1 METAHHMKGNSLP
14 EVKSISPGHDLK
26 LPTFIR
32 GTSMADGIEE
42 LKQWVARLEQSLEWS
57 EEENSIMKK
66 AATAM
71 LLTKA
76 ELESQLADTLAKLDS
91 ISKKGGT

>member
-1 METAHHMKGNSLP
+1 MSNAQN
-14 EVKSISPGHDLK
+14 
-26 LPTFIR
+26 
-32 GTSMADGIEE
+32 GITE
-42 LKQWVARLEQSLEWS
+42 LKQYISRLEQSLEWS

-76 ELESQLADTLAKLDS
+76 ELESQLADTLARLDS
-91 ISKKGGT
+91 ILKKGGT

>member
-1 METAHHMKGNSLP
+1 MSNAQN
-14 EVKSISPGHDLK
+14 
-26 LPTFIR
+26 
-32 GTSMADGIEE
+32 GITE
-42 LKQWVARLEQSLEWS
+42 LKQYIIRLEQSLEWS